1 MPENSLSKIEKTHI
15 GIQILAQTT
24 TIIAAIV
31 VAVWG
36 YYSTVYVKKE
46 KEITEYTLMNLQQK
60 TTQKPH
66 IQAKV
71 ESTVQPLAD
80 GQNLL
85 QIKVML
91 SNLGNKESKVSLD
104 DDALTLVPVLFDEGK
119 PIYGTP
125 INLQSGRYA
134 GTYNRVPL
142 RFVNVGA
149 GESYEITYVHNIE
162 NPGTYL
168 IHFLALNGVNPS
180 PEDIIATG
188 GLPYKYSVGVDQYLV
203 IK

>member
-1 MPENSLSKIEKTHI
+1 MPENSLSEIEKTHI

-46 KEITEYTLMNLQQK
+46 KEITEYTLMDLQQK

-85 QIKVML
+85 QIKVIL